1 MRNIFSVLLFL
12 AISFIVIKDINSYV
26 NYRLNVQLYEIMA
39 KKYNC
44 TFLTPSASRSDVGM
58 FDCAGKITF
67 KKLESE

>member
-1 MRNIFSVLLFL
+1 MRNIFSLLLFL
-12 AISFIVIKDINSYV
+12 AISFIVIKDINQYI
-26 NYRLNVQLYEIMA
+26 NYRLDLQLYDLMA

-44 TFLTPSASRSDVGM
+44 TFLTPSASRADIGM